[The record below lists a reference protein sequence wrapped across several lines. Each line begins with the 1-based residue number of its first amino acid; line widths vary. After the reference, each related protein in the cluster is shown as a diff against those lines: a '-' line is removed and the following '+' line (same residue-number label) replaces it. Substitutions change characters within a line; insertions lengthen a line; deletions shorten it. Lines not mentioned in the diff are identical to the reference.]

1 MCRKLNCITP
11 FIVPFRFRFLHTID
25 PAVAEEFKVPAET
38 VSVYVPEI
46 YHSPY
51 ENSTFHLSKKSATY
65 KEILQFIKKNSVP
78 LVSQRTK
85 HNNFKFTERPMIV
98 VYFDVNYDYQY
109 VKDTQYV
116 RKMILQVLILNR
128 TKVFTR
134 ISAIRFD
141 CKTGFFGHSE
151 KKLKAKKTS
160 KLKEKTQNSSLKP
173 KKSALFKNFWTFF
186 CKKFTSFMRKT

>member
-1 MCRKLNCITP
+1 M
-11 FIVPFRFRFLHTID
+11 
-25 PAVAEEFKVPAET
+25 PAET

-116 RKMILQVLILNR
+116 RKMILQVLL
-128 TKVFTR
+128 TKPNGSIHTYHCQF
-134 ISAIRFD
+134 
-141 CKTGFFGHSE
+141 H
-151 KKLKAKKTS
+151 
-160 KLKEKTQNSSLKP
+160 
-173 KKSALFKNFWTFF
+173 
-186 CKKFTSFMRKT
+186 